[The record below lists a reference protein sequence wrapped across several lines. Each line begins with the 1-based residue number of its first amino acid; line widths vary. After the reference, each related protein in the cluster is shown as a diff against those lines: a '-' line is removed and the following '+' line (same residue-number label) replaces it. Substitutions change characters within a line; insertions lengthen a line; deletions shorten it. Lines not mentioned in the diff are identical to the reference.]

1 MPVEIS
7 TTPGEISGAP
17 EIIFTYKI
25 EIRTMSRPR
34 TPTAVLELRGSFK
47 NHPERAKERAGE
59 PRPTEPLG
67 DPPKRL
73 KRADKAAWREMQE
86 HGFWLTSAD
95 QFLVE
100 IAANLMAKHRGGTID
115 NPARS
120 LLVGTL
126 SKLGFGPGAIQD
138 EGAAG

>member
-1 MPVEIS
+1 
-7 TTPGEISGAP
+7 
-17 EIIFTYKI
+17 
-25 EIRTMSRPR
+25 MSRPR
-34 TPTAVLELRGSFK
+34 TPTAVLELRGAFK
-47 NHPERAKERAGE
+47 NYPERARERAGE
-59 PRPTEPLG
+59 PRPAEPLG

-73 KRADKAAWREMQE
+73 EPANKAAWREMQE

-100 IAANLMAKHRGGTID
+100 IAASLMAKHRGGTID

-126 SKLGFGPGAIQD
+126 SKLGLGPAERSKMKVPPAD
-138 EGAAG
+138 ENGMNGRSYDPRTRCGILKR

>member
-1 MPVEIS
+1 
-7 TTPGEISGAP
+7 
-17 EIIFTYKI
+17 
-25 EIRTMSRPR
+25 
-34 TPTAVLELRGSFK
+34 
-47 NHPERAKERAGE
+47 
-59 PRPTEPLG
+59 
-67 DPPKRL
+67 
-73 KRADKAAWREMQE
+73 MQE

-126 SKLGFGPGAIQD
+126 SKLGFGPAERSKMKVPPAD
-138 EGAAG
+138 EKRDEWEEFQ